1 MVPVAAGTTTAAPVR
16 PDRPVASSV
25 NALHTMQANRSI
37 SSLEIRFRRELWRQG
52 VRGYRLKSRLPGR
65 PDLVFSRLR
74 LAVFVH
80 GCFWHRC
87 ATCDLPWPKA
97 NAEFW
102 REKLLG
108 NMARD
113 RAAEEGL
120 REAGWTPFIVWE
132 HALRRDLEECA
143 TRLRTAV
150 SSTAMPPATVA
161 PSG

>member
-1 MVPVAAGTTTAAPVR
+1 MGPVASGTVADTSSRLAR
-16 PDRPVASSV
+16 PAASSV

-37 SSLEIRFRRELWRQG
+37 SSLEIRLRRELWRQG

-65 PDLVFSRLR
+65 PDLVFPRLR

-87 ATCDLPWPKA
+87 ANCDLPWPKA
-97 NAEFW
+97 NADFW

-113 RAAEEGL
+113 RAVEESL
-120 REAGWTPFIVWE
+120 RAAGWTALVLWE
-132 HALRRDLEECA
+132 HELRRDLEGCAAALRAKVVGASTPA
-143 TRLRTAV
+143 TRVT
-150 SSTAMPPATVA
+150 
-161 PSG
+161 SGG